1 MAERVRG
8 VALCFNHE
16 PGVSDAAARLA
27 GLFLGAGVTVGVD
40 GEYTGDPRFDGCAA
54 GYDGCDALITLGG
67 DGTLLRGCRDAVSRG
82 IPVCGINLGHMGFLT
97 SLEAGEAAECVRRL
111 CDGDY
116 TIERRM
122 TVQAD
127 APGAPLALND
137 CTITRADTSKR
148 ILSLEI
154 SVDGDQASAF
164 SGDGLVIA
172 TPTGSTSYSLAAGG
186 PIVRPDV
193 ELMLLTPVSPHAL
206 SARPMIVPASSRV
219 TVRVVRASEGR
230 LAMDGLTVGSMSE
243 GESVTVCRGRRD
255 VELIRF
261 ARTDFYT
268 RLRSKLTGLSQ

>member
-27 GLFLGAGVTVGVD
+27 GLFLNAGVTVGVD
-40 GEYTGDPRFDGCAA
+40 GEYIGDPRFDGCAA

-164 SGDGLVIA
+164 SGDGLVID
-172 TPTGSTSYSLAAGG
+172 GGG
-186 PIVRPDV
+186 PLHGGVIDGMNDHRIVMAGAVLATRAEGPVTILGAEAVNKSYPEFFEHFQALGGKVDV
-193 ELMLLTPVSPHAL
+193 E
-206 SARPMIVPASSRV
+206 PA
-219 TVRVVRASEGR
+219 GR
-230 LAMDGLTVGSMSE
+230 
-243 GESVTVCRGRRD
+243 
-255 VELIRF
+255 
-261 ARTDFYT
+261 
-268 RLRSKLTGLSQ
+268 